1 MIEETFKLANSDALE
16 TNSSHMAVV
25 ATGDG
30 TCTNSIIHPLLAK
43 LKISSLEMA
52 ALEDF
57 TKDINSSQMK
67 KDKQTMVNTK
77 GPLVPV
83 KPPRYVELHVADH
96 QHRMWAIGNTNMM
109 APCSV
114 LM

>member
-16 TNSSHMAVV
+16 ANSSHMAVV

-57 TKDINSSQMK
+57 TTDINSSQMK
-67 KDKQTMVNTK
+67 KRQANHGEYK
-77 GPLVPV
+77 GTP
-83 KPPRYVELHVADH
+83 
-96 QHRMWAIGNTNMM
+96 GT
-109 APCSV
+109 S
-114 LM
+114 